1 MSKRPDPEM
10 TDNENPEWTDADFA
24 RARPLSGL
32 PATTQAK
39 LRGRPK
45 AATPR
50 VAISLRLPPDVLDAW
65 KATGAGWQ
73 TRMAAMLASHA
84 PHAKTR

>member
-10 TDNENPEWTDADFA
+10 TDHESPEWTDADFA
-24 RARPLSGL
+24 RAKPFSKL
-32 PATTQAK
+32 PASLQTK

-45 AATPR
+45 AESPR

-84 PHAKTR
+84 PHTKTR

>member
-10 TDNENPEWTDADFA
+10 TDHENPEWTDADFA
-24 RARPLSGL
+24 RAKPFPKL
-32 PATTQAK
+32 PATLQAK

-45 AATPR
+45 AAAPR

-84 PHAKTR
+84 PHTKVR